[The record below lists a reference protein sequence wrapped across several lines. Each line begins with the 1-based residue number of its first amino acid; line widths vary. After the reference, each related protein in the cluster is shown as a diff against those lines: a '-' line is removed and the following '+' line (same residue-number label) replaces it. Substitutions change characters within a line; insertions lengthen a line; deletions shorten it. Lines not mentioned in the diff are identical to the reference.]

1 MKVEWYQGHGLV
13 RPLALWREGERLLV
27 VRWKPLAIRRNHDN
41 REYREF
47 MVELE
52 EGSVY
57 RVSLHPDGETIIMA
71 MPKGGGSASPSSL
84 LSQ

>member
-13 RPLALWREGERLLV
+13 RPLALWREGMRLLV
-27 VRWKPLAIRRNHDN
+27 IRWKPLGIRRDKDN

-52 EGSVY
+52 DGVSY
-57 RVSLHPDGETIIMA
+57 RISLHPGDVTIIM
-71 MPKGGGSASPSSL
+71 PVPGGWD
-84 LSQ
+84 

>member
-13 RPLALWREGERLLV
+13 RPLALWRGGERLLV
-27 VRWKPLAIRRNHDN
+27 VKWKPLAIRRNHDN

-52 EGSVY
+52 GGAVY

-71 MPKGGGSASPSSL
+71 IPKRGD
-84 LSQ
+84 